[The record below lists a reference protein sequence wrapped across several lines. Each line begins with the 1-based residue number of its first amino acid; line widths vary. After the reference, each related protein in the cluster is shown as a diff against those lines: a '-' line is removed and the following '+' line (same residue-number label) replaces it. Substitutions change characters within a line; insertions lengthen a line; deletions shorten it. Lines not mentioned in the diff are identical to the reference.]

1 MTKVISFHEY
11 TLKPDIKEDQFKD
24 AIQAAQDR
32 NLFQLPGLM
41 EVHFLHGIK
50 GQRRGQFAALWI
62 YESREAWERLWGSPN
77 QPHSKEDYPKTW
89 ISWEDEILTPI
100 LDRDPDQI
108 EYTTYERI

>member
-1 MTKVISFHEY
+1 MTKVISFHKY

-41 EVHFLHGIK
+41 EVHFLHGFK
-50 GQRRGQFAALWI
+50 GQRHGQFAALWI
-62 YESREAWERLWGSPN
+62 YESRETWERLWGSPD
-77 QPHSKEDYPKTW
+77 QPHSKEEYPETW
-89 ISWEDEILTPI
+89 KIWEDELLTPL

-108 EYTTYERI
+108 EYTSYELI